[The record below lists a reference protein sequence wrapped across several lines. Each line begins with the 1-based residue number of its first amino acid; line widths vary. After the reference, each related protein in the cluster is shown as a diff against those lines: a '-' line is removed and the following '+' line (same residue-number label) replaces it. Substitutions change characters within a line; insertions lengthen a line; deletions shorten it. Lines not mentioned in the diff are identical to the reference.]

1 MDVVFS
7 VAFPLFA
14 LIATGFVAG
23 RVRLLGRDGSGA
35 LNVFV
40 TWFALPA
47 LLFSAIA
54 NVRLSEVLNL
64 PFIAAFGLVI
74 VIVFGVG
81 MLLARLAS
89 RARLAHMSLHG
100 LSAAYGNV
108 GYIGIPL
115 CLYALGPQGAVPAA
129 AATCLGSAFLLTFAT
144 VLIEADLQ
152 AGRGVWRTVW
162 RVLSAVAQ
170 SPVLIAIVLG
180 GVVSAL
186 GIALPVPLQ
195 RFLDLIGA
203 AAAPCALFAI
213 GLFLSD
219 TAIRANLREVGL
231 VTIAK
236 VLLQPLLAL
245 AIVPWFLP
253 LDSVWAQAALLMA
266 ALPTASNA
274 FVLAKQ
280 YDIFVEETS
289 TTVLLSTVFSVVTV
303 SAMLVW
309 LRGGF

>member
-1 MDVVFS
+1 MNVVFS

-23 RVRLLGRDGSGA
+23 RTRLLGRDGSGA

-74 VIVFGVG
+74 GIVFGVG
-81 MLLARLAS
+81 MLMARLGS
-89 RARLAHMSLHG
+89 GARLAHMSLHG

-129 AATCLGSAFLLTFAT
+129 AATCLAGAFLLTLAM
-144 VLIEADLQ
+144 VLIETDLQ
-152 AGRGVWRTVW
+152 AGQGMWRTAW
-162 RVLSAVAQ
+162 RVLSAVAR

-186 GIALPVPLQ
+186 GVTVPVPVQ
-195 RFLDLIGA
+195 RFLDLIGG

-213 GLFLSD
+213 GLFLSG
-219 TAIRANLREVGL
+219 TSIRANLREVGL

-245 AIVPWFLP
+245 SIVPWFLP

-280 YDIFVEETS
+280 YDIFAEETS
-289 TTVLLSTVFSVVTV
+289 AAILLSTVLSMFTV

>member
-1 MDVVFS
+1 VNIVFS

-23 RVRLLGRDGSGA
+23 RARLLGRDGSGA

-81 MLLARLAS
+81 MLMARLGSGAG
-89 RARLAHMSLHG
+89 LAHMSLHG

-129 AATCLGSAFLLTFAT
+129 AATCLGSAFLLTVAM
-144 VLIEADLQ
+144 VLIESDLQ
-152 AGRGVWRTVW
+152 AGRGIWRTAW
-162 RVLSAVAQ
+162 RVLGAVAQ

-186 GIALPVPLQ
+186 GIAVPVPLQ

-219 TAIRANLREVGL
+219 TSIRANLREVGL

-274 FVLAKQ
+274 FVLARQ
-280 YDIFVEETS
+280 YDVFVEETS
-289 TTVLLSTVFSVVTV
+289 ATILLSTLLSVFTV

>member
-1 MDVVFS
+1 MNVVFS

-64 PFIAAFGLVI
+64 PFIAAFGLVLI
-74 VIVFGVG
+74 VVYAVG
-81 MLLARLAS
+81 MLMARLAS
-89 RARLAHMSLHG
+89 GAGLAHMSLHG
-100 LSAAYGNV
+100 LGASYGNV

-129 AATCLGSAFLLTFAT
+129 AATCLGSAFLLTFAV
-144 VLIEADLQ
+144 VLIETDLQ
-152 AGRGVWRTVW
+152 AGRGVWRTLA
-162 RVLSAVAQ
+162 RVLSAVAR

-186 GIALPVPLQ
+186 GVAVPAPIQ

-213 GLFLSD
+213 GLFLSG
-219 TAIRANLREVGL
+219 TAVRANLREVGL

-236 VLLQPLLAL
+236 VLLQPLVAL
-245 AIVPWFLP
+245 SIVPWFLP
-253 LDSVWAQAALLMA
+253 LDTVWAQAALLMA

-289 TTVLLSTVFSVVTV
+289 ATVLLSTVLSVFTV

-309 LRGGF
+309 LRGGL

>member
-1 MDVVFS
+1 VNVVFS

-64 PFIAAFGLVI
+64 PFIAAFGLVLI
-74 VIVFGVG
+74 IVFGIG
-81 MLLARLAS
+81 MLMARLAS
-89 RARLAHMSLHG
+89 GARLAHMSLHG
-100 LSAAYGNV
+100 LGAAYGNV

-129 AATCLGSAFLLTFAT
+129 AATCLGGAFLLTFAT
-144 VLIEADLQ
+144 VLIETDLQ

-162 RVLSAVAQ
+162 RVLAAVAR
-170 SPVLIAIVLG
+170 SPVLIAIALG
-180 GVVSAL
+180 GVVSAS
-186 GIALPVPLQ
+186 GVPVPAPLQ

-219 TAIRANLREVGL
+219 TSIRTNLREVGL

-236 VLLQPLLAL
+236 VLLQPLVAL

-274 FVLAKQ
+274 FVLARQ

-289 TTVLLSTVFSVVTV
+289 TTVLLSTALSVVTV

>member
-1 MDVVFS
+1 MNAVFS

-23 RVRLLGRDGSGA
+23 RARLLGRDGSGA
-35 LNVFV
+35 INVFV

-47 LLFSAIA
+47 LLFNAIA
-54 NVRLSEVLNL
+54 NVRLADVLNL

-74 VIVFGVG
+74 IIVFGVG
-81 MLLARLAS
+81 MLMARLGSGAG
-89 RARLAHMSLHG
+89 LAHMSLHG
-100 LSAAYGNV
+100 LSASYGNV

-115 CLYALGPQGAVPAA
+115 CLYALGPQGALPAA
-129 AATCLGSAFLLTFAT
+129 AATCLSGVLLLTFSM
-144 VLIEADLQ
+144 VLIETDLQ
-152 AGRGVWRTVW
+152 AGQGVWRTAW
-162 RVLSAVAQ
+162 RVLRAVAK
-170 SPVLIAIVLG
+170 SPVLIAIFLG

-186 GIALPVPLQ
+186 GVDVPTPIR
-195 RFLDLIGA
+195 RFLELIGG

-245 AIVPWFLP
+245 SIVPWFLP

-280 YDIFVEETS
+280 YDIFVEEAS
-289 TTVLLSTVFSVVTV
+289 TTILLSTVLSVFTV
-303 SAMLVW
+303 SAMLAW
-309 LRGGF
+309 LRGGM

>member
-1 MDVVFS
+1 MNIVFS

-23 RVRLLGRDGSGA
+23 RARLLGRDGSGA

-81 MLLARLAS
+81 MLMARLAS
-89 RARLAHMSLHG
+89 GAGLAHMSLHG

-129 AATCLGSAFLLTFAT
+129 AATCLGSAFLLTGAM
-144 VLIEADLQ
+144 VLIESDLQ
-152 AGRGVWRTVW
+152 AGRGIWRAAW
-162 RVLSAVAQ
+162 RVLGAVAQ
-170 SPVLIAIVLG
+170 SPVLIAIALG

-186 GIALPVPLQ
+186 GVTVPVPVQ

-219 TAIRANLREVGL
+219 TSIRANLREVGL

-245 AIVPWFLP
+245 SIVPWFLP

-280 YDIFVEETS
+280 YDVFVEETS
-289 TTVLLSTVFSVVTV
+289 ATILLSTLLSVFTV

-309 LRGGF
+309 LRSGL

>member
-1 MDVVFS
+1 VNIVFS

-23 RVRLLGRDGSGA
+23 RARLLGRDGSGA

-81 MLLARLAS
+81 MLMARLAS
-89 RARLAHMSLHG
+89 GAGLAHMSLHG

-129 AATCLGSAFLLTFAT
+129 AATCLGSAFLLTGAM
-144 VLIEADLQ
+144 VLIESDLQ
-152 AGRGVWRTVW
+152 AGRGIWRAAW
-162 RVLSAVAQ
+162 RVLGAVAQ
-170 SPVLIAIVLG
+170 SPVLIAIALG

-186 GIALPVPLQ
+186 GVTVPVPVQ

-219 TAIRANLREVGL
+219 TSIRANLREVGL

-245 AIVPWFLP
+245 SIVPWFLP

-280 YDIFVEETS
+280 YDVFVEETS
-289 TTVLLSTVFSVVTV
+289 ATILLSTLLSVFTV

-309 LRGGF
+309 LRSGL

>member
-1 MDVVFS
+1 MNVVFS

-47 LLFSAIA
+47 LLFNAIA
-54 NVRLSEVLNL
+54 SVRLSEVLNL
-64 PFIAAFGLVI
+64 PFIAAFGLTI
-74 VIVFGVG
+74 VIVYGVG
-81 MLLARLAS
+81 MLMARLAS
-89 RARLAHMSLHG
+89 GAGLAQMSLHG
-100 LSAAYGNV
+100 LTAAYGNV

-129 AATCLGSAFLLTFAT
+129 AATCLGSAFLLTFAV
-144 VLIEADLQ
+144 VLIESDLQ
-152 AGRGVWRTVW
+152 AGRGLWRTTR
-162 RVLSAVAQ
+162 RVLVAVAR
-170 SPVLIAIVLG
+170 SPVLIAIVAG
-180 GVVSAL
+180 GIVSAL
-186 GIALPVPLQ
+186 GIKLPVPIQ
-195 RFLDLIGA
+195 RFLELIGA

-213 GLFLSD
+213 GLFLSH
-219 TAIRANLREVGL
+219 TSIRANLREVGL
-231 VTIAK
+231 ATISK
-236 VLLQPLLAL
+236 VLLQPLVAL
-245 AIVPWFLP
+245 SIVPWFLP

-266 ALPTASNA
+266 TLPTASNA

-280 YDIFVEETS
+280 YDVFVEETS
-289 TTVLLSTVFSVVTV
+289 TTVLLSTLLSVFTV

>member
-1 MDVVFS
+1 MNVVFS

-14 LIATGFVAG
+14 LIATGFIAG
-23 RVRLLGRDGSGA
+23 RTRLLGREGSGA
-35 LNVFV
+35 LNAFV

-47 LLFSAIA
+47 LLFNAISG
-54 NVRLSEVLNL
+54 VQLSEVLNL
-64 PFIAAFGLVI
+64 PFIAAFGLSI
-74 VIVFGVG
+74 VIVYGVG
-81 MLLARLAS
+81 MLMARLAS
-89 RARLAHMSLHG
+89 GAGLAQMSLHG
-100 LSAAYGNV
+100 LCASYGNV

-129 AATCLGSAFLLTFAT
+129 AATCLGSAFLLTFAV

-152 AGRGVWRTVW
+152 AGRGVWRTTR
-162 RVLSAVAQ
+162 RVLLAVAR

-180 GVVSAL
+180 GIVSAL
-186 GIALPVPLQ
+186 GFKMPVPIQ
-195 RFLDLIGA
+195 RFLELIGA

-213 GLFLSD
+213 GLFLSG
-219 TAIRANLREVGL
+219 TSLRANLSEVGL
-231 VTIAK
+231 ATIAK
-236 VLLQPLLAL
+236 VLLQPLVAL
-245 AIVPWFLP
+245 SIVPWFLP

-266 ALPTASNA
+266 TLPTASNA

-289 TTVLLSTVFSVVTV
+289 TTVLLSTVLSVFTV

>member
-1 MDVVFS
+1 VTVVFS

-23 RVRLLGRDGSGA
+23 RARLLGRDGSGA

-74 VIVFGVG
+74 VIVFALG

-108 GYIGIPL
+108 GYVGIPL

-129 AATCLGSAFLLTFAT
+129 AVTCLGAFLLTFAM
-144 VLIEADLQ
+144 VLVETDLQ
-152 AGRGVWRTVW
+152 GGRGVWRTAW
-162 RVLSAVAQ
+162 RVLSAVAR

-186 GIALPVPLQ
+186 GVKPPVPLQ

-289 TTVLLSTVFSVVTV
+289 ATILLSTTFSVFTV

-309 LRGGF
+309 LRVGF

>member
-1 MDVVFS
+1 MNVVFS

-23 RVRLLGRDGSGA
+23 RTRLLGRDGSGA

-54 NVRLSEVLNL
+54 NVRLAEVLNL

-81 MLLARLAS
+81 MMMARLGSGAG
-89 RARLAHMSLHG
+89 LAHMSLHG

-144 VLIEADLQ
+144 VLIETDQQ

-180 GVVSAL
+180 GVVSTL
-186 GIALPVPLQ
+186 GVVMPVPLQ

-213 GLFLSD
+213 GLFLSN
-219 TAIRANLREVGL
+219 TSIRANLCEVGL

-280 YDIFVEETS
+280 YDIFVEEAS
-289 TTVLLSTVFSVVTV
+289 AAVLLSTALSVLTV

-309 LRGGF
+309 LRGGV

>member
-1 MDVVFS
+1 VNVVFT

-23 RVRLLGRDGSGA
+23 RARLLGRDGSGA

-47 LLFSAIA
+47 LLFNAISG
-54 NVRLSEVLNL
+54 VRLSEVLNL

-74 VIVFGVG
+74 VIVYGVG
-81 MLLARLAS
+81 MLMARLAS
-89 RARLAHMSLHG
+89 GAGLAQMSLHG
-100 LSAAYGNV
+100 LSASYGNV

-129 AATCLGSAFLLTFAT
+129 AATCLGSAFLLTFAV
-144 VLIEADLQ
+144 VLIETDLQ
-152 AGRGVWRTVW
+152 AGRGLWRTAL
-162 RVLSAVAQ
+162 RVLSAVAR
-170 SPVLIAIVLG
+170 SPVLISIVLG
-180 GVVSAL
+180 GIVSAL
-186 GIALPVPLQ
+186 ELKVPAPIQ
-195 RFLDLIGA
+195 RFLELIGA

-219 TAIRANLREVGL
+219 TSVRANLREVGL
-231 VTIAK
+231 ATIAK
-236 VLLQPLLAL
+236 VLLQPLVAL
-245 AIVPWFLP
+245 SIVPWFLP

-266 ALPTASNA
+266 TLPTASNA

-289 TTVLLSTVFSVVTV
+289 STVLLSTMLSVFTV

-309 LRGGF
+309 LRGGL